1 MDIITITVEDSKN
14 TQAVMQAIKKG
25 FAVPKVNQLLG
36 NGVKIEMQHGDV
48 VAEGSIDEVR
58 AQLEKMRK

>member
-14 TQAVMQAIKKG
+14 TAAVMQAIKKG
-25 FAVPKVNQLLG
+25 FAAPKVNQLLG
-36 NGVKIEMQHGDV
+36 NGVKIEMQHADV
-48 VAEGSIDEVR
+48 IAEGSVDEIR